1 MIGLEDMYL
10 NKVCNIIQNLLDAYL
25 ILHDTGDT
33 LNNYPQATEERTPLY
48 QESYT
53 VDIRNISCLKYK

>member
-25 ILHDTGDT
+25 ILHDTVWR
-33 LNNYPQATEERTPLY
+33 YIE
-48 QESYT
+48 
-53 VDIRNISCLKYK
+53 